1 MFASRKNVLG
11 VSAAV
16 ALAALLAGCDGG
28 PDLEINAPLLDAAG
42 VNVKET
48 LMGKPA
54 PEPNLQERAP
64 LVMPPPHAPLPVPG
78 ETPQLASAQAWP
90 TDPEE
95 AKRQAKKDAEAKRK
109 EYCKSG
115 DWSEGKSGDIDKFNK
130 NVNQDVRCRPDWIS
144 RAIGTTKDD
153 SENDKNKKVQ

>member
-1 MFASRKNVLG
+1 MFASRKNVIG
-11 VSAAV
+11 VSAAF
-16 ALAALLAGCDGG
+16 ALAVVLAGCDGG

-64 LVMPPPHAPLPVPG
+64 LVMPPAHAPLPVPG
-78 ETPQLASAQAWP
+78 EAPQLASAQAWP

-95 AKRQAKKDAEAKRK
+95 AKKQAKKDAEAKRK
-109 EYCKSG
+109 DYCRNGEWTDDKG
-115 DWSEGKSGDIDKFNK
+115 NIDRFNK
-130 NVNQDVRCRPDWIS
+130 NVNQDIRCRPDWIS
-144 RAIGTTKDD
+144 RAMGTTKNEDEA
-153 SENDKNKKVQ
+153 ENKGKKVQ